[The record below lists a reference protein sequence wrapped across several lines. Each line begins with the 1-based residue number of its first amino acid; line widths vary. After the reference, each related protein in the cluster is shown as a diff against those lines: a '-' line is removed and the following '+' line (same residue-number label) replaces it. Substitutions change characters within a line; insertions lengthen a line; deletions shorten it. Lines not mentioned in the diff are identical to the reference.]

1 MKKTILLVLALGACA
16 ISQGQN
22 VSKTTTTVV
31 ETKEVGDSTIT
42 TKIITTN
49 VDGKTTV
56 EKEVNVSRYVSDNA
70 TEVEPE
76 KVVSDKKKAK
86 FISGLSFTGSFLN
99 DNKAINNKLAMR
111 DINDFNFGL
120 LFNIGGVTPF
130 GLEIVMD
137 LGFEG
142 NVNKSNNKQ
151 LNVLTSLIS
160 LNLGYPVIKLKNE
173 KFMIVPRVGIGLNA
187 NQYNYVRLLTII

>member
-70 TEVEPE
+70 PEVYQA
-76 KVVSDKKKAK
+76 KTDSNKKK
-86 FISGLSFTGSFLN
+86 
-99 DNKAINNKLAMR
+99 
-111 DINDFNFGL
+111 
-120 LFNIGGVTPF
+120 
-130 GLEIVMD
+130 
-137 LGFEG
+137 
-142 NVNKSNNKQ
+142 Q
-151 LNVLTSLIS
+151 SLY
-160 LNLGYPVIKLKNE
+160 LV
-173 KFMIVPRVGIGLNA
+173 
-187 NQYNYVRLLTII
+187 

>member
-56 EKEVNVSRYVSDNA
+56 EKEVNGLTLIFWGLS
-70 TEVEPE
+70 E
-76 KVVSDKKKAK
+76 K
-86 FISGLSFTGSFLN
+86 FIKSEKEKLS
-99 DNKAINNKLAMR
+99 I
-111 DINDFNFGL
+111 
-120 LFNIGGVTPF
+120 
-130 GLEIVMD
+130 
-137 LGFEG
+137 
-142 NVNKSNNKQ
+142 SN
-151 LNVLTSLIS
+151 TS
-160 LNLGYPVIKLKNE
+160 
-173 KFMIVPRVGIGLNA
+173 
-187 NQYNYVRLLTII
+187 